1 MKSKNK
7 MRCTLAVALALLSC
21 ASCSKKEQNPPAK
34 VTSTAPLTPA
44 TGPTVTALPAEQPK
58 PVSGVK
64 ADMRNV
70 MFHLTPRA
78 AAHLVILSGELW
90 PTGKNEMV
98 VFDDKTSFE
107 VRVSNGTVSISPEA
121 LSDIM
126 NNYVFARD
134 DAPLKGL
141 TVSIENN
148 RLIIKGKL
156 HSKKDIPFG
165 TAGNLSVTPDGR
177 IRVNTE
183 KITALKVPVKGMMGL
198 FGIDLANMVNTS
210 KIPGM
215 DTDKN
220 DLLMDLGTL
229 LPPPH
234 IRGKLTG
241 VQIQGN
247 AIVTTFGDGGKSLG
261 PPLEKGSYMAL
272 QGGAVRFGSMVMDP
286 ANLMVLDMDEGNTLE
301 WNQDH
306 YKEQLLAGYSKITP
320 SFGLRAYVKD
330 YSKLGRGPA
339 KDARPEGE

>member
-1 MKSKNK
+1 MVCNGNV
-7 MRCTLAVALALLSC
+7 RWVTAAALGLLLGLAA
-21 ASCSKKEQNPPAK
+21 CSKKSQPPSANT
-34 VTSTAPLTPA
+34 VAPLTPA
-44 TGPTVTALPAEQPK
+44 TVPAATAPAAESPAK
-58 PVSGVK
+58 ASGGVK
-64 ADMRNV
+64 AEMRNV
-70 MFHLTPRA
+70 MFHLTTHA
-78 AAHLVILSGELW
+78 AAHLQILTGELW

-107 VRVSNGTVSISPEA
+107 VRVNNGAVSISPEA

-126 NNYVFARD
+126 NQYVFARD
-134 DAPLKGL
+134 DAPLKDL
-141 TVSIENN
+141 AVSIENN

-156 HSKKDIPFG
+156 HTKKDIPFA
-165 TAGNLSVTPDGR
+165 TAGKLSVTSDGR

-183 KITALKVPVKGMMGL
+183 KITAMNVPVKGMMGL
-198 FGIDLANMVNTS
+198 FGIELAKMVNTS

-220 DLLMDLGTL
+220 DLLMDLGSL

-241 VQIQGN
+241 VQLAKN

-261 PPLEKGSYMAL
+261 PPKEKGSYMAFA
-272 QGGAVRFGSMVMDP
+272 GNSVRVGSMVMDP
-286 ANLMVLDMDEGNTLE
+286 ADLTVLDVDEGNTLE

-306 YKEQLLAGYSKITP
+306 YKEQLVAGYSKITP

-330 YSKLGRGPA
+330 YSKLGRAEAKETKPA
-339 KDARPEGE
+339 GE